1 MPLLK
6 FIQNILQLI
15 YLTIIHW
22 YHSMSSIF
30 RRWKNRLRC
39 SSKRY
44 IHHSRSSILADNEF
58 KTVNITMDKLLNE
71 NRILRER
78 FDTLEERCQRWI
90 ADEQIYLLKRIQQL
104 EDENRRLHENY
115 QTYQKQSEKCIGSV
129 TDLIIKTL
137 FTQEELRKQC
147 TDLHHVIDTVQMRT
161 NTPQKESIIQSKR
174 SVSCQ
179 LTSNP
184 SNIENRHTTNDQST
198 WFHQQL
204 MIVEENDQ
212 KTTNQPSHLHIS
224 ESQSSVYS
232 SAMATIKSK
241 SHIPSTGLTNEF
253 YFVSHKP
260 DGDNEKTPPVLM
272 RSKHRSS
279 NLQTIPIDN
288 ISSTLNNRR
297 PISSPVRSTTY
308 VLQQHH
314 RVHNNNNNNNN
325 INQKKISSPVHL
337 PPSSATPMTLNKN
350 RQIQQQRTNS
360 NHEKLPLSTVDSTI
374 TNQHLTSRTHTVLT
388 PRRTSPMIKNTPIKT
403 ATSTSR
409 SPRIANTPPIRS
421 SRPSAPTPP
430 TPIQQRSP
438 RIQLRP
444 SNLTP
449 TSQRTISSSPTTNKS
464 IRPQYTLSKSP
475 DKLRSANGTVTRP
488 RQPQTIVKK
497 SKLNNTNTTTNNI
510 KTRTSVVVQSAS
522 SSVATPRVSD
532 LDALMAE
539 KHIIN
544 NNNNNNDDDN
554 NNNNKTSH
562 NIELKSTI
570 IFPPP
575 IVNNIR
581 RSLFSTDSVKVV
593 RPVRSQELKLFSY
606 HLITEPL
613 SLPQPSPASN
623 EISCESNIDDTL
635 STLTPLSAGQ
645 IIDNKF
651 VDNEI
656 IIKNDDASSITSV
669 ITRDLSEDSLNE
681 HYHIRK
687 LLNDNALT
695 SAINNDNIQD
705 SSSNE
710 DIPVTSWSRIRSSCE
725 SNISH
730 IVPLKSETSTSPAL
744 YNGPIRQEDIHM
756 ASDGRYFLLIDDN
769 LSSEESQLN
778 KTTSSSLLSRSISP
792 LIKTSITS
800 LKKDKNLIHRLVF
813 PPRLGR
819 ILFYRRILSDS
830 DIYQKLCSKDNEI
843 NHNVYHL
850 DTIRDYSMEFYMLTT
865 YASDSQL
872 RAWLDS
878 NYDDIVNN
886 TCYFDDN
893 RYQSLDDDD
902 DDDDDDDLDR
912 NQIKMNSSSDSI
924 IREDDL
930 SHLQGD
936 EELDWYSELES
947 FNISPN
953 NPQWKHENVSSCSSE
968 DHVGELLRA
977 EQFSVSSLTTTTSA
991 DSSSSTG
998 LISASWPL
1006 TNGINYQ
1013 VHCQRSSQS
1022 LNSPPLSNFDDQ
1034 SHTILKEILTYPWT
1048 NEISNTNINRQETRN
1063 DHTDNHTS
1071 SSIVPDE
1078 FQPDFYYL
1086 CPLKNTTSF
1095 VKTDEKS
1102 NGIQRQLSHDV

>member
-1 MPLLK
+1 MVVFDNNLNESDSIQCYYGECDSLLANCCSKTHLSSTFK
-6 FIQNILQLI
+6 FRTMNRQRRQMAFEALRQMKLQQQ
-15 YLTIIHW
+15 TE
-22 YHSMSSIF
+22 IF
-30 RRWKNRLRC
+30 STR
-39 SSKRY
+39 SKR
-44 IHHSRSSILADNEF
+44 RRN
-58 KTVNITMDKLLNE
+58 KK
-71 NRILRER
+71 R
-78 FDTLEERCQRWI
+78 FYRALC
-90 ADEQIYLLKRIQQL
+90 
-104 EDENRRLHENY
+104 
-115 QTYQKQSEKCIGSV
+115 
-129 TDLIIKTL
+129 
-137 FTQEELRKQC
+137 C
-147 TDLHHVIDTVQMRT
+147 TD
-161 NTPQKESIIQSKR
+161 
-174 SVSCQ
+174 
-179 LTSNP
+179 
-184 SNIENRHTTNDQST
+184 
-198 WFHQQL
+198 
-204 MIVEENDQ
+204 
-212 KTTNQPSHLHIS
+212 LHIS

-635 STLTPLSAGQ
+635 SILTPLSAGQ

-902 DDDDDDDLDR
+902 DDDDDLDR

>member
-1 MPLLK
+1 MVVFDNNLNESDSIQCYYGECDSLLANCCSKTHLSSTFK
-6 FIQNILQLI
+6 FRTMNRQRRQMAFEALRQMKLQQQ
-15 YLTIIHW
+15 TE
-22 YHSMSSIF
+22 IF
-30 RRWKNRLRC
+30 STR
-39 SSKRY
+39 SKR
-44 IHHSRSSILADNEF
+44 RRN
-58 KTVNITMDKLLNE
+58 KK
-71 NRILRER
+71 R
-78 FDTLEERCQRWI
+78 FYRALC
-90 ADEQIYLLKRIQQL
+90 
-104 EDENRRLHENY
+104 
-115 QTYQKQSEKCIGSV
+115 
-129 TDLIIKTL
+129 
-137 FTQEELRKQC
+137 C
-147 TDLHHVIDTVQMRT
+147 TD
-161 NTPQKESIIQSKR
+161 
-174 SVSCQ
+174 
-179 LTSNP
+179 
-184 SNIENRHTTNDQST
+184 
-198 WFHQQL
+198 
-204 MIVEENDQ
+204 
-212 KTTNQPSHLHIS
+212 LHIS

-314 RVHNNNNNNNN
+314 RVHNNNNNN

-510 KTRTSVVVQSAS
+510 KTRTSVVVQTAS

-902 DDDDDDDLDR
+902 DDDDDDLDR